1 MKRKVVSALVIALA
15 VVLSLAIASSTAFF
29 TYRTLPVPAERH
41 RATAEIKP
49 PSTVQESASAVNLFI
64 ADVGEEI
71 EADSM
76 VEFVLDEVPELDRET
91 YLANIEAERRG
102 VTSLVDLSFVH
113 ADPVVA
119 EQTVDLVTHR
129 LLDDAAKGDF
139 ERSQFLLNRA
149 TRRLEKAEQAV
160 DEFLRDESM
169 VDPEFEYRNAL
180 NQVAQLDQQVAAA
193 ETLRDTSTGTDS
205 ETETETELSELWAER
220 YRLQSD
226 LPRLGAAVLEYRR
239 LATNLEQAQSAWQQ
253 AMVDHDTAAFDYRAE
268 NTVENL
274 VTSRSVVP
282 FVDDN
287 PRQQRTALAGVVALV
302 LALLIVTPM
311 ANSLRRPGG
320 GGRRAPS
327 VVHRLIDDSVS
338 TITSDRSERRI
349 GPPPPPESDVADRGA

>member
-1 MKRKVVSALVIALA
+1 MRRRVISALVIALA

-41 RATAEIKP
+41 RATAVIKP

-64 ADVGEEI
+64 ADVGEEL

-76 VEFVLDEVPELDRET
+76 VQFVLDEVPELDRET

-102 VTSLVDLSFVH
+102 ITSLVDLSFVH

-119 EQTVDLVTHR
+119 EQTVDLVSHR

-149 TRRLEKAEQAV
+149 TKRLDKAEQAV

-180 NQVAQLDQQVAAA
+180 NQVAQLDQQIAAVETLTETDTETDA
-193 ETLRDTSTGTDS
+193 ETDA
-205 ETETETELSELWAER
+205 ELSELWAER

-253 AMVDHDTAAFDYRAE
+253 AMLDHDTAVFDYRAE

-274 VTSRSVVP
+274 VTSRGVAP

-287 PRQQRTALAGVVALV
+287 PRQQRTALAGVVALM

-311 ANSLRRPGG
+311 ANSLRRSGR
-320 GGRRAPS
+320 GGRRVVS
-327 VVHRLIDDSVS
+327 VAHGLIDDSVS
-338 TITSDRSERRI
+338 TISEKSERRI
-349 GPPPPPESDVADRGA
+349 APPPPGSDVADRGA

>member
-1 MKRKVVSALVIALA
+1 MRRRVISALVIALA

-41 RATAEIKP
+41 RATAVIKP

-64 ADVGEEI
+64 ADVGEEL

-91 YLANIEAERRG
+91 YLASIGAERRG
-102 VTSLVDLSFVH
+102 ITSLVDLSFVH
-113 ADPVVA
+113 ADPIVA
-119 EQTVDLVTHR
+119 AQTVDLVSHR

-149 TRRLEKAEQAV
+149 TKRLEKAEQAV
-160 DEFLRDESM
+160 DEFLRDESL

-180 NQVAQLDQQVAAA
+180 NQVAQLDQQIAAVETLTETDA
-193 ETLRDTSTGTDS
+193 ETDA
-205 ETETETELSELWAER
+205 ELSELWAER

-274 VTSRSVVP
+274 VTSRSVAP

-311 ANSLRRPGG
+311 ANSLRRSES
-320 GGRRAPS
+320 GGRRAVS
-327 VVHRLIDDSVS
+327 VAHGLIDDSVS
-338 TITSDRSERRI
+338 TIIPDRSERRI
-349 GPPPPPESDVADRGA
+349 APPPPGSDVADRGA